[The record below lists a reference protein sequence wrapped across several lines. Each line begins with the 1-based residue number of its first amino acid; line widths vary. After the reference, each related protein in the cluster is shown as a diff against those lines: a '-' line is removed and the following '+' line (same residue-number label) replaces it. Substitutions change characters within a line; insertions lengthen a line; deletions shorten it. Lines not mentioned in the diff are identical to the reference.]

1 MIANDRQPIADSPK
15 KVAMRYQRMI
25 MEVESPEEIGYEQV
39 RYNLAESSMA
49 DRTLGEIGGDLR
61 NLVLCYG
68 DHRGRPDL
76 REIIASDGAGTL
88 HADDILIT
96 VGAAGALFAV
106 ATALLGAGDRLV
118 VEHPN
123 YASNL
128 ETPRAIGC
136 EIVTLPLTLEEGFQL
151 DLDRLA
157 SAITPGTR
165 LVSLTTPHN
174 PTGAVIPPGDLHRIV
189 ELVEAADAWLLLD
202 ETYRELS
209 AAPLPP
215 AATLSERV
223 ISVSSVSKT
232 YGAPGIRV
240 GWLICRDRTMMET
253 LLAAKEQIA
262 LAHSV
267 VDEAIALHLLE
278 QRDALLPTIRQ
289 HAAANQAAVAAW
301 IAQEPRLEWVAPG
314 GGVVSFPRIR
324 AEAGIEPA
332 TFYRVLNQDYATWV
346 GPGHWFEQDPRH
358 FRLGF
363 GYPTRADLPIA
374 LANISRALD
383 VARVVG

>member
-1 MIANDRQPIADSPK
+1 
-15 KVAMRYQRMI
+15 MRYRRMI

-49 DRTLGEIGGDLR
+49 DRTLGELGVDLGEV
-61 NLVLCYG
+61 LLCYG

-76 REIIASDGAGTL
+76 RELIAADGDGAIA
-88 HADDILIT
+88 ADDVLVS
-96 VGAAGALFAV
+96 VGAAGALFTV

-118 VEHPN
+118 VAHPN

-136 EIVTLPLTLEEGFQL
+136 EIAPLPLCLESGFRL

-157 SAITPGTR
+157 SLVTPATR

-174 PTGAVIPPGDLHRIV
+174 PTGAVISAAHLERAI
-189 ELVEAADAWLLLD
+189 EIVEAAGAWLLLD
-202 ETYRELS
+202 ETYRELV
-209 AAPLPP
+209 PDPMPP

-232 YGAPGIRV
+232 YGVPGIRV
-240 GWLICRDRTMMET
+240 GWLICRDRALMEQ

-267 VDEAIALHLLE
+267 VDEAIALAVLA
-278 QRDALLPTIRQ
+278 QRETLLPQIRA
-289 HAAANQAAVAAW
+289 HAVRNREKVAEW
-301 IAQEPRLEWVAPG
+301 IAGEPLLEWVAPQ
-314 GGVVSFPRIR
+314 GGVVCFPRIR
-324 AEAGIEPA
+324 AGAGVDPA
-332 TFYRVLNQDYATWV
+332 VFYRILNGRYATWV
-346 GPGHWFEQDPRH
+346 GPGHWFEVDARY

-363 GYPTRADLPIA
+363 GYPSGEDLAVALGNVSAALREA
-374 LANISRALD
+374 LAAPGD
-383 VARVVG
+383 VVA